1 MEDKNRNNYKGKE
14 EKKLTNIMVDIS
26 PTVSI
31 IILNVSGLNAPIIRW
46 GLTEWI
52 IKQHPNMCCLQKPT
66 LNIKIHI
73 NEK

>member
-31 IILNVSGLNAPIIRW
+31 IILNVSGLNAPIKRQIFRVD
-46 GLTEWI
+46 
-52 IKQHPNMCCLQKPT
+52 QKT
-66 LNIKIHI
+66 QLYVV
-73 NEK
+73 